1 MQCSVIQLVHL
12 ASTVR
17 LLAALCQI
25 LVALQFG
32 VSILNHGFTQY
43 PSRDLTGR
51 KHSCLRLSRLIK
63 QVYQFCL
70 SVFFVYLQRP
80 LFLLLSSLPPSQTL
94 AANVLPTKEV
104 KILQRSMLTKLKNHY
119 QPALHS
125 DPRREQQI
133 CLLDL

>member
-1 MQCSVIQLVHL
+1 MDLHNTQVG
-12 ASTVR
+12 T
-17 LLAALCQI
+17 LLAESTPASS
-25 LVALQFG
+25 VKT
-32 VSILNHGFTQY
+32 V
-43 PSRDLTGR
+43 
-51 KHSCLRLSRLIK
+51 IK

-70 SVFFVYLQRP
+70 SVFFVSLQRP

-104 KILQRSMLTKLKNHY
+104 KILQRSMLTKSKNHY

-125 DPRREQQI
+125 DPRREQEI

>member
-1 MQCSVIQLVHL
+1 MQGSVTQLVHL
-12 ASTVR
+12 ASTFK

-70 SVFFVYLQRP
+70 SVFFVSLQRP

-94 AANVLPTKEV
+94 AANVLPRKEV
-104 KILQRSMLTKLKNHY
+104 KILQRSMLTKSKNHY